1 MPLRT
6 DARVTSQAV
15 LKPSDENETRSFTRV
30 SRVPVATAIS
40 KSGNGASEKAARMGR
55 SFGYFDAR
63 NPSEERELIGR
74 ERAMPASRPQGAVR
88 PYRVRGGSWRI

>member
-1 MPLRT
+1 
-6 DARVTSQAV
+6 
-15 LKPSDENETRSFTRV
+15 
-30 SRVPVATAIS
+30 
-40 KSGNGASEKAARMGR
+40 MGR